1 MWRKVDCQFESTKLI
16 VWSRAGEEV
25 TQLFWDSCENLCRIE
40 QGNGCQVSGDVKFK
54 LTV

>member
-1 MWRKVDCQFESTKLI
+1 MWKKVECQFESSEF
-16 VWSRAGEEV
+16 VWSRAEEEV
-25 TQLFWDSCENLCRIE
+25 TRLFWDSCENLCRIE